1 MSEPN
6 TEKLTVQE
14 AARLMGK
21 SEMFVRIGLQRNILP
36 FGYAVK
42 TGKERWSYFISRE
55 KFREDTGIKC
65 KQNKKVAP
73 ERHSESDK

>member
-6 TEKLTVQE
+6 KEKLTVQE

-55 KFREDTGIKC
+55 KFREATGIKC
-65 KQNKKVAP
+65 
-73 ERHSESDK
+73 

>member
-21 SEMFVRIGLQRNILP
+21 SEMFIRIGLQRNILP

-55 KFREDTGIKC
+55 KFREATGIKC
-65 KQNKKVAP
+65 
-73 ERHSESDK
+73 

>member
-55 KFREDTGIKC
+55 KFRQATGIKC
-65 KQNKKVAP
+65 
-73 ERHSESDK
+73 

>member
-6 TEKLTVQE
+6 KEKLTVQE

-21 SEMFVRIGLQRNILP
+21 SEMFIRIGLQRNILP

-55 KFREDTGIKC
+55 KFREATGIKC
-65 KQNKKVAP
+65 
-73 ERHSESDK
+73 

>member
-6 TEKLTVQE
+6 KEKLTVQE

-21 SEMFVRIGLQRNILP
+21 SEMFIRIGLQRDILP

-55 KFREDTGIKC
+55 KFREATGIKC
-65 KQNKKVAP
+65 
-73 ERHSESDK
+73 

>member
-6 TEKLTVQE
+6 KEKLSVQE

-21 SEMFVRIGLQRNILP
+21 SEMFIRIGLQRNILP

-55 KFREDTGIKC
+55 KFREATGIKC
-65 KQNKKVAP
+65 
-73 ERHSESDK
+73 

>member
-1 MSEPN
+1 MSELN
-6 TEKLTVQE
+6 KEKLTVQE

-21 SEMFVRIGLQRNILP
+21 SEMFIRIGLQRNILP

-55 KFREDTGIKC
+55 KFREATGIKC
-65 KQNKKVAP
+65 
-73 ERHSESDK
+73 

>member
-55 KFREDTGIKC
+55 KFREATGIKC
-65 KQNKKVAP
+65 
-73 ERHSESDK
+73 

>member
-1 MSEPN
+1 MCANKKGVKKMSEPN
-6 TEKLTVQE
+6 KEKLTVQE

-21 SEMFVRIGLQRNILP
+21 SEMFIRIGLQRNILP

-55 KFREDTGIKC
+55 KFREATGIKC
-65 KQNKKVAP
+65 
-73 ERHSESDK
+73 

>member
-42 TGKERWSYFISRE
+42 TGKERWSYYISRE
-55 KFREDTGIKC
+55 KFRQATGIKC
-65 KQNKKVAP
+65 
-73 ERHSESDK
+73 

>member
-21 SEMFVRIGLQRNILP
+21 SEMFIRIGLQRNILP

-55 KFREDTGIKC
+55 KFREVTGIKC
-65 KQNKKVAP
+65 
-73 ERHSESDK
+73 

>member
-1 MSEPN
+1 MQGTVKQKEGAEMSEPN
-6 TEKLTVQE
+6 KEKLTVQE

-21 SEMFVRIGLQRNILP
+21 SEMFIRIGLQRNILP

-55 KFREDTGIKC
+55 KFREATGIKC
-65 KQNKKVAP
+65 
-73 ERHSESDK
+73 

>member
-55 KFREDTGIKC
+55 KFREVTGIKC
-65 KQNKKVAP
+65 
-73 ERHSESDK
+73 

>member
-6 TEKLTVQE
+6 KEKLTVQE

-21 SEMFVRIGLQRNILP
+21 SETFIRIGLQRNILP

-55 KFREDTGIKC
+55 KFREATGIKC
-65 KQNKKVAP
+65 
-73 ERHSESDK
+73 